1 MYLFTFVLLSLSA
14 NTQGAFG
21 KINEKYGQLWE
32 EWHKR
37 DVEPKLAGLVGR
49 GKRVYL
55 SSENSKSKN
64 LQGPGLPQSR
74 CLPDS
79 LGRAWV
85 VLRNWGEGLCFWGA
99 ERCMGYGGGD
109 WKGGRAGMAQLGAGW
124 KFGKLS

>member
-1 MYLFTFVLLSLSA
+1 MYLFTFVLLSLSS

-32 EWHKR
+32 GRHKR
-37 DVEPKLAGLVGR
+37 DIESKRAGLVGR

-55 SSENSKSKN
+55 SSENSRSKN
-64 LQGPGLPQSR
+64 LQGLGLPQSQ

-85 VLRNWGEGLCFWGA
+85 VLRSWGEGLCFWGE
-99 ERCMGYGGGD
+99 ERGMGYGGGD
-109 WKGGRAGMAQLGAGW
+109 WKGGRAGMA
-124 KFGKLS
+124 